1 MPSVRISVPRETAE
15 RETRVAAI
23 PETVAKLRAI
33 GHTVLVESGAGA
45 GASHSDDAYREAGAT
60 IAPDYASCVREA
72 EAVLRVREPSEA
84 EIAAALEHA
93 ALAPLLPSLAYL
105 TGDLGLLKPHLRPDA
120 LLLNQPFNGF
130 TDAQQAEI
138 AANRDRAWE
147 QIKEAADAVA
157 GLFEAIPKSGS
168 ARARHGSCRGVPR
181 RPILS
186 LLLSDHAHAKQQRR
200 TGGRC
205 F

>member
-84 EIAAALEHA
+84 EIAALPEGCAL
-93 ALAPLLPSLAYL
+93 
-105 TGDLGLLKPHLRPDA
+105 LGLLGRGEDA
-120 LLLNQPFNGF
+120 ARMGIPFASGRTVLGNTANGQVRGYSV
-130 TDAQQAEI
+130 TLASVQVGDIVLANIPATVLDVSRAQLEDVLI
-138 AANRDRAWE
+138 
-147 QIKEAADAVA
+147 
-157 GLFEAIPKSGS
+157 GMSFL
-168 ARARHGSCRGVPR
+168 
-181 RPILS
+181 
-186 LLLSDHAHAKQQRR
+186 KQVEMRR
-200 TGGRC
+200 TGNRLELQESNY
-205 F
+205 